1 MFKKLLLFPLTI
13 ACSLCGCA
21 RGNEINENMKEK
33 NNKPIFHI
41 TGEKG
46 WINDPNG
53 VIKFQGKYH
62 VFYQHHPYSNE
73 WGPMH
78 WGHVVS
84 TDLLNWE
91 YLPFALTPGDD
102 FDKNGCFSGSSI
114 VVGNRLY
121 VVYTGYIANEVE
133 ENVIQ
138 QQCLAYSDDGVN
150 FTKLGLIIGKDK
162 LPEGFASN
170 DFRDPKIFR
179 RADTFYLLV
188 AARKLDAKG
197 RILLYKSID
206 LLNWEFVSDALEEGS
221 TGKMIECPDFIEDLG
236 LLTYCEQDQTVDGY
250 AHLNI
255 NSTYYRHGELKDNK
269 FISDSYGTVDY
280 GFDFY
285 APQTIAG
292 ENILVGWMEMWGR
305 TYPSAKYGFVGQ
317 LTVPR
322 YVSVE
327 NGKMLQKPVIF
338 GKLSEKTV
346 LFDSYSTRL
355 SVGTLMLEVEDLSAL
370 SLELRKGKDKVTK
383 FYLDGNDLVFDRSKS
398 GEVISGLEKDE
409 LSLKGIRKM
418 PYMRKDKDEIYIVLD
433 KYSVEIFVNGISM
446 SNVIYPKEESDG
458 LEIKLSAKKAE
469 LTLFK

>member
-1 MFKKLLLFPLTI
+1 MENSYKPL
-13 ACSLCGCA
+13 
-21 RGNEINENMKEK
+21 
-33 NNKPIFHI
+33 FHI

-84 TDLLNWE
+84 IDLLNWTYE
-91 YLPFALTPGDD
+91 PIALTPGDE
-102 FDKNGCFSGSSI
+102 FDKDGCFSGSSI

-121 VVYTGYIANEVE
+121 ITYTGFINNEDPE
-133 ENVIQ
+133 KVIQ
-138 QQCLAYSDDGVN
+138 QQCLAYSDDGVH

-162 LPEGFASN
+162 LPEGYASN
-170 DFRDPKIFR
+170 DFRDPKIFKR
-179 RADTFYLLV
+179 GDTYYILA
-188 AARKLDAKG
+188 AARKLGAKG
-197 RILLYKSID
+197 RILLFKSID
-206 LLNWEFVSDALEEGS
+206 LLNWEFVADVLEEGS

-250 AHLNI
+250 KHLNI
-255 NSTYYRHGELKDNK
+255 NSTYYRHGKLKDNK

-292 ENILVGWMEMWGR
+292 ENILIGWMEMWAR

-327 NGKMLQKPVIF
+327 NGKLLQKPVIF
-338 GKLSEKTV
+338 GKLSRKTR
-346 LFDSYSTRL
+346 FSRTYSDNLTI
-355 SVGTLMLEVEDLSAL
+355 GTLMLEVEGLKKL
-370 SLELRKGKDKVTK
+370 NINLRKGKDEVTK
-383 FYLDGNDLVFDRSKS
+383 FYLDKKDFVFDRSKS
-398 GEVISGLEKDE
+398 GEVITGLEKDE
-409 LSLKGIRKM
+409 LSVKGIRKM
-418 PYMRKDKDEIYIVLD
+418 PYEKKDKDIIYIVMD
-433 KYSVEIFVNGISM
+433 KYSVEIFVNGLST
-446 SNVIYPKEESDG
+446 SNVIYPKDTSDG
-458 LEIKLSAKKAE
+458 LEIKLSAKNSE
-469 LTLFK
+469 LTIYK

>member
-1 MFKKLLLFPLTI
+1 M
-13 ACSLCGCA
+13 
-21 RGNEINENMKEK
+21 K

-84 TDLLNWE
+84 EDLLHWT
-91 YLPFALTPGDD
+91 YLPIALTPGDE
-102 FDKNGCFSGSSI
+102 FDKDGCFSGSSI
-114 VVGNRLY
+114 VVGDRLY

-133 ENVIQ
+133 EKVIQ
-138 QQCLAYSDDGVN
+138 QQCIAYSDDGVN

-162 LPEGFASN
+162 LPKGYASN
-170 DFRDPKIFR
+170 DFRDPKIFKR
-179 RADTFYLLV
+179 GETYYILV

-197 RILLYKSID
+197 RILMYKSKD
-206 LLNWEFVSDALEEGS
+206 LLNWEFIADVLEEGS

-236 LLTYCEQDQTVDGY
+236 LLTYCEQDQVVDGY
-250 AHLNI
+250 KHLNI
-255 NSTYYRHGELKDNK
+255 NSTYYRHGELKNNK
-269 FISDSYGTVDY
+269 FVSDSYGMIDY

-285 APQTIAG
+285 AAQTIPG
-292 ENILVGWMEMWGR
+292 ENYLIGWLDMWGR
-305 TYPSAKYGFVGQ
+305 LYPSAKYGFVGQ

-322 YVSVE
+322 KVSVE
-327 NGKMLQKPVIF
+327 NGKLLQKPVIF
-338 GKLSEKTV
+338 GKLSEKTA
-346 LFDSYSTRL
+346 LFGTYKSHIT
-355 SVGTLMLEVEDLSAL
+355 VGTLELEVENLNN
-370 SLELRKGKDKVTK
+370 LEINLRQGEDQVTK
-383 FYLDGNDLVFDRSKS
+383 FYLDGNDFVFDRSKS
-398 GEVISGLEKDE
+398 GEALGGLEKDE

-418 PYMRKDKDEIYIVLD
+418 PYEKKEKDIIYIVMD

-446 SNVIYPKEESDG
+446 SNVVYPKESSDG
-458 LEIKLSAKKAE
+458 VEIKIGAKTAE
-469 LTLFK
+469 LSVFR

>member
-1 MFKKLLLFPLTI
+1 M
-13 ACSLCGCA
+13 
-21 RGNEINENMKEK
+21 K

-41 TGEKG
+41 TGEEG

-84 TDLLNWE
+84 EDLLHWT
-91 YLPFALTPGDD
+91 YLPIALTPGDE
-102 FDKNGCFSGSSI
+102 FDKDGCFSGSSI

-133 ENVIQ
+133 EKVIQ

-150 FTKLGLIIGKDK
+150 FTKIGLIIGKDK
-162 LPEGFASN
+162 LPKGYASN
-170 DFRDPKIFR
+170 DFRDPKIFKR
-179 RADTFYLLV
+179 GETYYILV
-188 AARKLDAKG
+188 ATRKLDAKG
-197 RILLYKSID
+197 RILMYKSVD
-206 LLNWEFVSDALEEGS
+206 LLNWEFVADVLEEGS

-236 LLTYCEQDQTVDGY
+236 LLTYCEQDQIVDGY
-250 AHLNI
+250 KHLNI

-269 FISDSYGTVDY
+269 FVSDSYGMIDY

-285 APQTIAG
+285 AAQTIPG
-292 ENILVGWMEMWGR
+292 ENYLIGWLDMWGR
-305 TYPSAKYGFVGQ
+305 LYPSAKYGFVGQ

-322 YVSVE
+322 KVSVE
-327 NGKMLQKPVIF
+327 NGKLLQKPVIF
-338 GKLSEKTV
+338 GKLSEKTA
-346 LFDSYSTRL
+346 LFKAYKTHL
-355 SVGTLMLEVEDLSAL
+355 TVGTLELEAENLKNLEIKLRQGEDQ
-370 SLELRKGKDKVTK
+370 VTK
-383 FYLDGNDLVFDRSKS
+383 FYLDGNDFVFDRSKS
-398 GEVISGLEKDE
+398 GEALGGLEKDE

-418 PYMRKDKDEIYIVLD
+418 PYEKKEKDIIYLVMD

-446 SNVIYPKEESDG
+446 SNVIYPKENSDG
-458 LEIKLSAKKAE
+458 LEIKIKAKKAE
-469 LTLFK
+469 LMVYK

>member
-13 ACSLCGCA
+13 ACSLFGCVK
-21 RGNEINENMKEK
+21 GNEINENMKEK

-53 VIKFQGKYH
+53 VVKFQGKYH
-62 VFYQHHPYSNE
+62 VFFQYHPYSNE

-91 YLPFALTPGDD
+91 YLPIALTPGDE

-162 LPEGFASN
+162 LPEGYASN

-179 RADTFYLLV
+179 RDDTFYLLV
-188 AARKLDAKG
+188 AARKLDEKG
-197 RILLYKSID
+197 RILLYKSYD

-221 TGKMIECPDFIEDLG
+221 TGKMIECPDYIEDLG

-338 GKLSEKTV
+338 GEISKKVNISNA
-346 LFDSYSTRL
+346 YSDRL
-355 SVGTLMLEVEDLSAL
+355 SIGTLELQVEDLKDFSI
-370 SLELRKGKDKVTK
+370 SLRKGGGEETK
-383 FYLDGNDLVFDRSKS
+383 FYLDGNDFVFDRSKS
-398 GEVISGLEKDE
+398 GEKIDGLEKDE

-418 PYMRKDKDEIYIVLD
+418 PYKKKDKDTIYIVMD
-433 KYSVEIFVNGISM
+433 KYSVEIFVNGISS
-446 SNVIYPKEESDG
+446 SNVIYSKETSD
-458 LEIKLSAKKAE
+458 LFEINVDAKSTE
-469 LTLFK
+469 LKIYK

>member
-13 ACSLCGCA
+13 ACSLFGCV

-62 VFYQHHPYSNE
+62 VFFQYHPYSNE

-91 YLPFALTPGDD
+91 YLPIALTPGDE
-102 FDKNGCFSGSSI
+102 FDKSGCFSGSSI

-162 LPEGFASN
+162 LPEGYASN

-179 RADTFYLLV
+179 RGDTFYLLV

-197 RILLYKSID
+197 RILLYKSND
-206 LLNWEFVSDALEEGS
+206 LLNWEFVSDVLEEGS
-221 TGKMIECPDFIEDLG
+221 TGKMIECPDYIEDLG
-236 LLTYCEQDQTVDGY
+236 LLTYCEQDQTIDGY

-322 YVSVE
+322 YISVE

-338 GKLSEKTV
+338 GEISKKVNISNA
-346 LFDSYSTRL
+346 YSDRL
-355 SVGTLMLEVEDLSAL
+355 SIGTLELQVEDLKDFSI
-370 SLELRKGKDKVTK
+370 SLRKGGGEETK
-383 FYLDGNDLVFDRSKS
+383 FYLDGNDFVFDRSKS
-398 GEVISGLEKDE
+398 GEKIDGLEKDE

-418 PYMRKDKDEIYIVLD
+418 PYKKKDKDTIYIVLD
-433 KYSVEIFVNGISM
+433 KYSVEIFVNGISS
-446 SNVIYPKEESDG
+446 SNVIYSKETSD
-458 LEIKLSAKKAE
+458 LFEINVDAKSTE
-469 LTLFK
+469 LKIYK